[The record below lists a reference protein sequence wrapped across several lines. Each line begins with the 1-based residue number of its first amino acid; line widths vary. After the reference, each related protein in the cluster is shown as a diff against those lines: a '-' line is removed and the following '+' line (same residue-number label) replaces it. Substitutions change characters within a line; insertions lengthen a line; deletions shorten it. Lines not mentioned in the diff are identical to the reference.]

1 MKFLKIFFIFLTLI
15 FSNGCVQTT
24 ALLGPGM
31 TVVATGNVLQAGF
44 QYGAN
49 VAIKNETGKNT
60 FEHIRDAVDNKKEE
74 KKFQIKFTELV
85 KKRFQK
91 TRSKLTIN

>member
-1 MKFLKIFFIFLTLI
+1 MKFLKIFFIFLASIIL
-15 FSNGCVQTT
+15 NGCVQTT

-60 FEHIRDAVDNKKEE
+60 FEHIIDAVDNKKEE